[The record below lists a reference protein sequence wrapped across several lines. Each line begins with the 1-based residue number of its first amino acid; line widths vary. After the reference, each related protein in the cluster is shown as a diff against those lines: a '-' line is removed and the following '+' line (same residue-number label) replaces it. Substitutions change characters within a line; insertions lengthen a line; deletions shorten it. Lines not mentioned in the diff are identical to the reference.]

1 MSTAPQATQPAETS
15 NGLETRRQDAGA
27 TTAPLFE
34 FPQHATDL
42 LRSCVHCGLCLG
54 ACPTYREE
62 GNENDSPRG
71 RLYIMKSLSTG
82 TLQPTPDVTR
92 HLDLC
97 LDCRACET
105 ACPSGVHYGE
115 ILENAREALQTV
127 VPHSLLERGLRAFFF
142 RWVLPNPSVLSL
154 ICKALRFQQRS
165 GLRSALQSI
174 GAMKLLPKRLR
185 ELEAMQ
191 PDLSEPPFLENA
203 LEIFPADGGTPRKR
217 VAFFAGCVMDQ
228 FMGGIHRATIRVL
241 QAHGVEVHAVKGQLC
256 CGALMVHSG
265 EAGIARTL
273 AHKNLEIFHGLGV
286 DAIVNNSAGCGAQLK
301 EYRCLLPGN
310 AEAERFSS
318 LVKDVSEVLDGMTPV
333 RPLKALEK
341 TLCYDEPCHLLH
353 AQRIS
358 AQPKTLLQKIPG
370 LKWVPLP
377 DAEFCCGAAGI
388 YNLTQPEMAGKILAR
403 KIEAIAATKA
413 ELVATGNPGCLMQ
426 IRNGCKAAGL
436 NCEVLHPMELFARV
450 LA

>member
-1 MSTAPQATQPAETS
+1 MDLPETS
-15 NGLETRRQDAGA
+15 NV
-27 TTAPLFE
+27 APQIPAALFE

-82 TLQPTPDVTR
+82 ALQPTPDVTR

-115 ILENAREALQTV
+115 ILENAREALQPAI
-127 VPHSLLERGLRAFFF
+127 PHSLVERFLRAFFF
-142 RWVLPNPSVLSL
+142 RYVLPNPQVLSL
-154 ICKALRFQQRS
+154 LCKALRFQQRS
-165 GLRSALQSI
+165 GLRSGLHAI
-174 GAMKLLPKRLR
+174 GAMNLLPKRLR

-191 PDLSEPPFLENA
+191 PDLSTPSFLENA
-203 LEIFPADGGTPRKR
+203 PDIFPADCGAGFQPATTPKMR
-217 VAFFAGCVMDQ
+217 VAFFSGCVMDR
-228 FMGGIHRATIRVL
+228 FMGDIHRATIRVL
-241 QAHGVEVHAVKGQLC
+241 QAHGVEVLAVKGQQC

-273 AHKNLEIFHGLGV
+273 ARRNLEIFHGLAV

-301 EYRCLLPGN
+301 EYRYLLPGD
-310 AEAERFSS
+310 AEAESFSAR
-318 LVKDVSEVLDGMTPV
+318 VKDVSEVLDGLTPV
-333 RPLKALEK
+333 RPLKPLEK

-358 AQPKTLLQKIPG
+358 AQPKALLQKIPG
-370 LKWVPLP
+370 LKWVALP
-377 DAEFCCGAAGI
+377 DSEFCCGAAGI
-388 YNLTQPEMAGKILAR
+388 YNLTQPEMAGKILKR
-403 KIEAIAATKA
+403 KIDAIAGTKA
-413 ELVATGNPGCLMQ
+413 EIVATGNPGCLMQ

-436 NCEVLHPMELFARV
+436 TCEVLHPMEILARQ
-450 LA
+450 L